1 MKLKIKKQQED
12 KLTQNYSIYKK
23 ELEKLEKKYNGMLA
37 PQDILREASTDRSPL
52 HDWFDW
58 QDEIAGEKWR
68 LHQARLL
75 LNSIRVKVMFEGGNR
90 SYRKYLNVKVKQNG
104 GFKRFYVQTN
114 KIMKNPD
121 LKEQILARAIS
132 EANYWKRTY
141 DEYQELEN
149 IFQSIDKTTKK
160 LKKKLKI
167 KITN

>member
-1 MKLKIKKQQED
+1 MKSIKPKQED
-12 KLTQNYSIYKK
+12 KLAQNYNIYKQ

-37 PQDILREASTDRSPL
+37 PQDIVREAYKEKSPL

-58 QDEIAGEKWR
+58 NDDSAGEKWR

-75 LNSIRVKVMFEGGNR
+75 LNSVRVKVMFEGGKK
-90 SYRKYLNVKVKQNG
+90 SYRKYLNVRVKQNG
-104 GFKRFYVQTN
+104 GYKRFYVETN
-114 KIMKNPD
+114 TVMKTPN
-121 LKEQILARAIS
+121 LKEQILLRAIN

-141 DEYQELEN
+141 DDYQELEG